1 METYDLVMLGLLV
14 AATFLGAVKGLAWQ
28 VASLTSMVASY
39 WVARQF
45 HGEISPHIQ
54 IAPPWNTFAAM
65 LILYVATS
73 AAIWVLFRMM
83 ASAIDRMRMKDFD
96 RQLGALFGFG
106 KGVLLCM
113 IITLFAVTLLGESV
127 RQAIIRS
134 KSGNYIARLM
144 HDAGNVM
151 PPELKSILDPYLKNF
166 DERLEAPAQI
176 GEAGGESTVP
186 AARDDRF
193 GANSNTRPN
202 SAGSAGSTWEDWQ
215 REARRDVLDR
225 VENGVRRGVEQ
236 SAERALDGVNR

>member
-28 VASLTSMVASY
+28 IASLTSMIASY

-45 HGEISPHIQ
+45 HGEISPHID
-54 IAPPWNTFAAM
+54 IAQPWNTFVAM

-96 RQLGALFGFG
+96 RQLGALLGFG

-151 PPELKSILDPYLKNF
+151 PPELKSVLEPYLKNF
-166 DERLEAPAQI
+166 DERMVAPAQI
-176 GEAGGESTVP
+176 GEAGGESTIPGGRQQRVT
-186 AARDDRF
+186 DDP
-193 GANSNTRPN
+193 TTHP
-202 SAGSAGSTWEDWQ
+202 GSSSTAKSTWENWQ
-215 REARRDVLDR
+215 RETRREVMER
-225 VENGVRRGVEQ
+225 VENGVRSGVER
-236 SAERALDGVNR
+236 SAERAFDGVNR